1 MPTTTPPDD
10 HSPLHQRIARH
21 LRNDIEAG
29 VLRDRE
35 VLPSTRTLAAEWDT
49 SVFTVNQ
56 AMATLIAEGIVVSR
70 SRSMRVV
77 HKPDAALTRPLRLSS
92 PQVVLIGGHPG
103 SGKSEFGRV
112 LARATGWPII
122 DKDTTT
128 RPVVEAA
135 LEVLGMP
142 PHDRESPTYL
152 TQVRPGEYEALMST
166 AAENVECAVSVV
178 VTAPFLREFNDAA
191 WLDRETLRLEALG
204 ASVTLVWMNCDVET
218 MHTYIRRR
226 GAARDSVKL
235 ADWPAYVAAS
245 DFDSRPARPH
255 TVIENSASSEPLQS
269 QARALLSSLSES
281 GTP

>member
-1 MPTTTPPDD
+1 MPTDTPPDGRV
-10 HSPLHQRIARH
+10 PTHQRIARH

-35 VLPSTRTLAAEWDT
+35 VLPSTRALAAKWGT

-56 AMATLIAEGIVVSR
+56 AMKALIDEGLVVSR

-77 HKPDAALTRPLRLSS
+77 NKPDAALTRPLRTNA
-92 PQVVLIGGHPG
+92 PQVILIGGYPG
-103 SGKSEFGRV
+103 SGKSESGRI

-135 LEVLGMP
+135 LEVHGLP

-152 TQVRPGEYEALMST
+152 AHVRPREYEALMAT
-166 AAENVECAVSVV
+166 AAENAECAVSVV
-178 VTAPFLREFNDAA
+178 VTAPFFLEFSAAA
-191 WLDRETLRLEALG
+191 WLDRETARFEALG
-204 ASVTLVWMNCDVET
+204 ANVTLVWMNCDAES
-218 MHTYIRRR
+218 MHAHIRRR
-226 GAARDSVKL
+226 GAARDTVKL

-245 DFDSRPARPH
+245 DLASRPVRPH
-255 TVIENSASSEPLQS
+255 IVIENSASSEPLQS
-269 QARALLSSLSES
+269 QARTLLSALGDTSA
-281 GTP
+281 P